1 MNPATGAPW
10 ALSEAARAEILRVL
24 RRDKDAGNWHLPAVV
39 ALIDKAAAEY
49 RRLIGDQFPDRGR
62 RTLEAE
68 AQRRPDGFAAAAL
81 AFDERATASRGRG
94 RPTMTRE
101 RWALVHAIRRALPGM
116 MGRKGRHGALALSPK
131 STFVQILGVALH
143 EIDPEIHKDAYKFA
157 RRVLGEPPPPVTRL
171 EPAVMADLL
180 RGREFFA
187 QK

>member
-1 MNPATGAPW
+1 MNPATGASW
-10 ALSEAARAEILRVL
+10 VLSEAARAEILRVL
-24 RRDKDAGNWHLPAVV
+24 RRDKDAGNWHLPAVLV
-39 ALIDKAAAEY
+39 LIDKAAREY
-49 RRLIGDQFPDRGR
+49 RRLIGDQFLDRGR
-62 RTLEAE
+62 RALEAD

-81 AFDERATASRGRG
+81 ALDRHATETRGRG

-101 RWALVHAIRRALPGM
+101 RWALVHAIERALPGRI
-116 MGRKGRHGALALSPK
+116 GRKGERAALALSPK

-143 EIDPEIHKDAYKFA
+143 EIDPEINKDAYKFA

-187 QK
+187 QE